1 MKRNPLVLLFVL
13 SSLLSF
19 SQANLNKALDLLLK
33 ENKRAQAA
41 TMLTD
46 VANSPA
52 DGPTALLTLAMIE
65 AGNEHY
71 DQSFNYLQRFLAKSD
86 NPYPYIYAFWT
97 SGAFNAKNPGKNML
111 KYIEELVKDTK
122 APSTVKAMAAG
133 NLASAA
139 FNKNDIKECKQLYDT
154 YGEITNWSTVGVFEN
169 VSGSGFNKDYGVLA
183 HPQKDYAFKNNKGAE
198 VKWFNLSHNLG
209 HWYDFEYHYDI
220 GNALIYAQSFVTSTA
235 AQQLVMKVGVSG
247 SFKIWVNDHLVAS
260 ENEERNTNLD
270 VYNFVVNLKS
280 GSNRVLVQLGS
291 AEISNSNF
299 MIRFTDLNDQLVT
312 NLTSQADYVPY
323 TKETG
328 YDVKKLPFFAEEY
341 FEQRLAKNPDSFIDL
356 MMLISVYNQNDK
368 KYEARKIAQKLKKT
382 YPQSTLVAEK
392 VTESYSRDNN
402 NTDLTRE
409 LESIKTNDPES
420 LYALILLF
428 DDAMNKEDYKEAW
441 QLLDKREKLFGTSK
455 AIINGRIRIHAQK
468 KEYEELLKLLDK
480 AYKSYPE
487 DDGFTRM
494 QYLITFNTTK
504 DAKKSAS
511 ILKSYLDDYFD
522 EDIYNLLAS
531 SYMENGK
538 KDEAFKMYRKY
549 VEYFPYATS
558 KYLSISDEYFDMQD
572 YNSSL
577 EWIDKVL
584 ERAPYIGRYHYKKG
598 RILEAQGK
606 KTVAMGHM
614 QTAIKYNPGN
624 FDARRK
630 IRELQGK
637 KDLFESFAKND
648 IDQIIKAAPQ
658 ASEYPNDNS
667 IYLLEDMQ
675 QVVYPENGASEEKYE
690 LLIKVLNNAGIDR
703 WKEISLP
710 YNYYTEKLIIEKA
723 ELFKKD
729 GTKVQSETN
738 DNEVVFSS
746 LEVGDILHIL
756 YRKEVVYYGKLA
768 EHFWE
773 EFTFNGGLPVKEGR
787 YSLIVPKDKK
797 FTYRMYNSDLQ
808 PKMSDIDDYKLYVWE
823 RKTIPTIKPEPY
835 MPSYTD
841 INERVVV
848 TSIPDWNYVANWYRD
863 VSSVKTKADFEVKE
877 KVKELMAGKQ
887 NLSDLQ
893 KAKLIYDF
901 IEENFSYSDIPFLH
915 SALTPQR
922 ASRTLQ
928 TKLGDCKDLST
939 LFVAMCQEAG
949 LNANLVLVDTRDN
962 GDKNLDLPTIGF
974 NHCIA
979 QLKADNKSYLVEL
992 TNKNLP
998 FSSMGT
1004 ELVNAN
1010 GLYIPKENETATT
1023 ASLIKLNTPNRPL
1036 NTIDRNTTVT
1046 FTGSNIAIDR
1056 KSRRSGSEASSIR
1069 EGYKDKGDEDNRK
1082 DLSEALSNEFNK
1094 KVTLKDLKIT
1104 NLDNLSDTLVF
1115 QNSFV
1120 VENFSSE
1127 LVGMQVFKLPWS
1139 DTYNSLD
1146 FISLD
1151 KRTFPFSFW
1160 KFSTTP
1166 YDKEVMTLILPAG
1179 KKLAEA
1185 PVNVSFACSALSY
1198 SLSFQV
1204 KPDRIIATREVKYLK
1219 DQMEPSEYAA
1229 FKEFITKM
1237 NGADSKQYAFK

>member
-1 MKRNPLVLLFVL
+1 MKRILF
-13 SSLLSF
+13 LLSLTFITLF
-19 SQANLNKALDLLLK
+19 SFGQASLSKAWDLLLK
-33 ENKRAQAA
+33 ENKRTQAA
-41 TMLTD
+41 SMLTD
-46 VANSPA
+46 LANSPT
-52 DGPTALLTLAMIE
+52 DGPSALLTLAMIE

-71 DQSFNYLQRFLAKSD
+71 ELAFNYLQRFLAKTD

-97 SGAFNAKNPGKNML
+97 SGAFSTRSAGKNML
-111 KYIEELVKDTK
+111 KYMEEMVKNPKT
-122 APSTVKAMAAG
+122 PSTLKAMAAG

-139 FNKNDIKECKQLYDT
+139 YNKGDIKGSKELYAT
-154 YGEITNWSTVGVFEN
+154 YGEISNWSTVGVFEN

-183 HPQKDYAFKNNKGAE
+183 HPEKSYVFKNNKNAD

-209 HWYDFEYHYDI
+209 HWYDFEYYYDI
-220 GNALIYAQSFVTSTA
+220 NNALIYAQTFVNSPV
-235 AQQLVMKVGVSG
+235 AQQVVMKAGVSG
-247 SFKIWVNDHLVAS
+247 SFKIWINDFLVAS
-260 ENEERNTNLD
+260 ETEERNTNLD
-270 VYNFVVNLKS
+270 VYSFVVNLKS
-280 GSNRVLVQLGS
+280 GANRILVQLGS
-291 AEISNSNF
+291 SEISNNNF
-299 MIRFTDLNDQLVT
+299 MIRFTDMNDQLIT
-312 NLTSQADYVPY
+312 NLTSQPDHVSYP
-323 TKETG
+323 KEPG
-328 YDVKKLPFFAEEY
+328 YEVKKLPFFAEEF
-341 FEQRLAKNPDSFIDL
+341 FEKKLEKNPDNFIDL
-356 MMLISVYNQNDK
+356 MMLITVYNQNDK
-368 KYEARKIAQKLKKT
+368 KYEARKIAQKLKKN

-420 LYALILLF
+420 LYALILRF
-428 DDAMNKEDYKEAW
+428 DDAMNKEDFKDAW
-441 QLLDKREKLFGTSK
+441 QLLEKRESIYGGSK
-455 AIINGRIRIHAQK
+455 AIVNGRIRIHAEK

-480 AYKSYPE
+480 AYSTYPD

-494 QYLITFNTTK
+494 KYLITFNMTK

-531 SYMENGK
+531 SYLENGK

-558 KYLSISDEYFDMQD
+558 TYLSISDEYFDMQE
-572 YNSSL
+572 YETSL
-577 EWIDKVL
+577 EWIEKVL

-606 KTVAMGHM
+606 KTAAMSNM

-624 FDARRK
+624 FEARRK

-648 IDQIIKAAPQ
+648 IEKTIKAAPQ
-658 ASEYPNDNS
+658 ASEYPNDHS

-690 LLIKVLNNAGIDR
+690 LLIKVFNNAGIDR

-710 YNYYTEKLIIEKA
+710 YNYYTEKLIVEKA

-729 GTKVQSETN
+729 GTKVQAETN

-746 LEVGDILHIL
+746 LEVGDVLHIL
-756 YRKEVVYYGKLA
+756 YRKEVVYYGKLS

-773 EFTFNGGLPVKEGR
+773 EFTFNGGLPVKECR
-787 YSLIVPKDKK
+787 YSLIVPKEKK

-808 PKMSDIDDYKLYVWE
+808 PKISDIDEYKLYVWE
-823 RKTIPTIKPEPY
+823 RKEIPSIKPEPY
-835 MPSYTD
+835 MPAYTD
-841 INERVVV
+841 INERIVV

-877 KVKELMAGKQ
+877 KVKELLAGKQ
-887 NLSDLQ
+887 NLSEMQ
-893 KAKLIYDF
+893 KARLIYNF
-901 IEENFSYSDIPFLH
+901 IEENFSYSNIPFLH

-922 ASRTLQ
+922 ASRTMQ

-939 LFVAMCQEAG
+939 LFVSMCQEAG

-979 QLKADNKSYLVEL
+979 QLKLDNKNYLVEL

-1004 ELVNAN
+1004 ELLNAN
-1010 GLYIPKENETATT
+1010 GLYIPKETETATT
-1023 ASLIKLNTPNRPL
+1023 ASLVKLSTKDRPL

-1046 FTGSNIAIDR
+1046 FNGSNATIER
-1056 KSRRSGSEASSIR
+1056 RSRRSGSEASAVR
-1069 EGYKDKGDEDNRK
+1069 DNYKDKGDEDNRK
-1082 DLSEALSNEFNK
+1082 DLSESLANEFNK
-1094 KVTLKDLKIT
+1094 KVTLKDLKII
-1104 NLDNLSDTLVF
+1104 NVDNLVDTLIF

-1120 VENFSSE
+1120 VENYSSE

-1139 DTYNSLD
+1139 DTYSSLD
-1146 FISLD
+1146 FISLE

-1160 KFSTTP
+1160 KFSSTP
-1166 YDKEVMTLILPAG
+1166 YDKETMTLVLPAG

-1185 PVNVSFACSALSY
+1185 PVNVSFTCSAISY

-1204 KPDRIIATREVKYLK
+1204 KADRIIATREVKYLK
-1219 DQMEPSEYAA
+1219 DQMDPSDYAA

-1237 NGADSKQYAFK
+1237 NSADSKQYAFK